1 MALEDVL
8 AAVPELHG
16 GKVEPLSG
24 GLTNTNYKVTTPAG
38 AYVVRI
44 ASKDTGLL
52 AIDRENEIHNTIAA
66 AETGVG
72 APVVA
77 ALREH
82 DALVLE
88 FLEGEVMNAEKL
100 RRGDRLP
107 PTSAALGRAHHSPR
121 VLHRGRRPARRDCV
135 RVSAAARRPAVPARV
150 RHVPDPAPLS
160 PGRAGA
166 RLPPAGSVPR
176 GRAEDPATRRRDAR
190 EVGDD
195 GALQQR
201 PSGGELH
208 RRRRLDPP

>member
-16 GKVEPLSG
+16 GNVEPLSG

-88 FLEGEVMNAEKL
+88 HATTMGRLFRPDAE
-100 RRGDRLP
+100 
-107 PTSAALGRAHHSPR
+107 
-121 VLHRGRRPARRDCV
+121 
-135 RVSAAARRPAVPARV
+135 
-150 RHVPDPAPLS
+150 PLQ
-160 PGRAGA
+160 PNWRW
-166 RLPPAGSVPR
+166 
-176 GRAEDPATRRRDAR
+176 
-190 EVGDD
+190 
-195 GALQQR
+195 
-201 PSGGELH
+201 
-208 RRRRLDPP
+208 